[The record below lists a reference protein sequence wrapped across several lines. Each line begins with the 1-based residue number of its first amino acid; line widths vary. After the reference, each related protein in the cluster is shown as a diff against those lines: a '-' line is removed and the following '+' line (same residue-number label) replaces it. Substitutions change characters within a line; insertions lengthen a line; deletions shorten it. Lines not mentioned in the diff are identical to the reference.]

1 MCRNSIKETSILIIE
16 DEVIL
21 ALGLQETLKNFGY
34 RVLGIETTLAGTIQ
48 QLNKS
53 LPTLAIGDIK
63 LKGK

>member
-53 LPTLAIGDIK
+53 LPNLAIVDIK
-63 LKGK
+63 L